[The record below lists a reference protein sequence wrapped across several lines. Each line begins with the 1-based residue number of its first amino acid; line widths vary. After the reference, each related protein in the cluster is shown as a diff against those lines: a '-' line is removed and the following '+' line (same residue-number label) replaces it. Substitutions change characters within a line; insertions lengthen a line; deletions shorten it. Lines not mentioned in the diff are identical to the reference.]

1 MTGKPLRKIIQKLLL
16 MFYILNLM
24 ASEKDNIL
32 EFNQYMMSD
41 KMLFIVYTDI
51 ESLIKILH
59 GYENDPEKSST
70 ANLSEHVLVD
80 IQSQLYGHLVI

>member
-1 MTGKPLRKIIQKLLL
+1 
-16 MFYILNLM
+16 M
-24 ASEKDNIL
+24 ASEKDNVL

-51 ESLIKILH
+51 ESLIKKLD
-59 GYENDPEKSST
+59 GCENDPEKSSI
-70 ANLSEHVLVD
+70 ANLGEHVLVD

>member
-41 KMLFIVYTDI
+41 KMLFIVYTGI

-59 GYENDPEKSST
+59 GCENDPEKSST
-70 ANLSEHVLVD
+70 ANLNEHVLVD

>member
-1 MTGKPLRKIIQKLLL
+1 
-16 MFYILNLM
+16 M
-24 ASEKDNIL
+24 ASEKDNVL

-51 ESLIKILH
+51 ESLIKKLD
-59 GYENDPEKSST
+59 GCENDPEKSST
-70 ANLSEHVLVD
+70 ANSGEHVLVD